1 MFKKAQNL
9 EIFLQSKLKH
19 DAEEGV
25 GRLGSASGHELMIYE
40 APSLYSCI
48 DRIRLNDCNLYFI
61 RWISALYYTRG
72 DNRLNMRSS
81 TGAVESFLVAFF
93 LVVMMTMMEKNKFA
107 YHFVNF
113 LGKCNGSTT

>member
-1 MFKKAQNL
+1 MFKKAPNL
-9 EIFLQSKLKH
+9 EIFLQSKLKL

-61 RWISALYYTRG
+61 RWISALYYTGGDQTEYGEQHRG
-72 DNRLNMRSS
+72 GEVLPH
-81 TGAVESFLVAFF
+81 LFF
-93 LVVMMTMMEKNKFA
+93 PLCGDDDDDDDYDFMI
-107 YHFVNF
+107 
-113 LGKCNGSTT
+113 L